1 MSEVKESPHTT
12 IEAIRTQPRRV
23 AGIEVR
29 SASKA
34 YQSGRREVVALQPVS
49 LDINEGSFVAVVGR
63 SGCGKS
69 TLLRLLAGLLAPSM
83 GSVRVGG
90 EPAALRPP
98 RTARFIFQDYATS
111 LLPWKTVAHNVA
123 FGIRHAVGAP
133 AERFQEDPEYF
144 LHLVGLGDE
153 GSKYPWQLS
162 GGMQQRVAIARAIAS
177 RPRFLFM
184 DEPFSA
190 VDALSRARLQD
201 ITLRIWAELGLTI
214 VFVTHDMDEA
224 VYLADRVL
232 VMAPAGGGIL
242 EDVPVGLPR
251 PRDAIFTREM
261 PAFLDHR
268 RQLLRAVLAPGG
280 IA

>member
-1 MSEVKESPHTT
+1 MSEIKEL
-12 IEAIRTQPRRV
+12 PRRT
-23 AGIEVR
+23 AEALPARPRREGGIEVR
-29 SASKA
+29 GASKT
-34 YQSGRREVVALQPVS
+34 YQSGRREVVALRPVS
-49 LDINEGSFVAVVGR
+49 LDIAEGSFVAVVGR

-69 TLLRLLAGLLAPSM
+69 TLLRLLAGLLTPSA

-90 EPAALRPP
+90 EAIALRPP

-123 FGIRHAVGAP
+123 FGIRHAVGDP
-133 AERFQEDPEYF
+133 GGEDPDYY
-144 LHLVGLGDE
+144 LRLVGLGDA
-153 GSKYPWQLS
+153 GNRYPWQLS

-201 ITLRIWAELGLTI
+201 ITLRVWAELALTV

-224 VYLADRVL
+224 AYLADRVL
-232 VMAPAGGGIL
+232 VMAPSGSGIL
-242 EDVPVGLPR
+242 ADVAIDLPR
-251 PRDAIFTREM
+251 PRDPLLTRETA
-261 PAFLDHR
+261 AFLDYR
-268 RQLLRAVLAPGG
+268 RQLLQAVLGPGG
-280 IA
+280 EA